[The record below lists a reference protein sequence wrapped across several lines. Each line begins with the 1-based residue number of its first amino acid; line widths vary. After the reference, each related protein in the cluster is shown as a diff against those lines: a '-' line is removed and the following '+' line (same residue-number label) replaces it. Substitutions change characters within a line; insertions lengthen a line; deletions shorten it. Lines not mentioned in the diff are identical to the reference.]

1 MHPRGPRRA
10 LLALAALAG
19 VTFAEDKPG
28 TKSTST
34 TATSTATACVATSTS
49 GSFFDLRPDVAVIAD
64 KTTKKSARTED
75 YQARGWD
82 YGSNFTMN
90 ICGAVVKGVEDA
102 MGVEKALWKNIS
114 AYYVQKGQVFSLG

>member
-1 MHPRGPRRA
+1 M
-10 LLALAALAG
+10 AG
-19 VTFAEDKPG
+19 VVCAEDKTA
-28 TKSTST
+28 TKVQST

-49 GSFFDLRPDVAVIAD
+49 GSFFDLRPDIAVIVD

-75 YQARGWD
+75 YLARGWD

-90 ICGAVVKGVEDA
+90 ICGSVVKGVEDA
-102 MGVEKALWKNIS
+102 VGVEKALWKNIS

>member
-1 MHPRGPRRA
+1 MHPRCSRQA

-19 VTFAEDKPG
+19 VACAEDKAA
-28 TKSTST
+28 TKSVST

-64 KTTKKSARTED
+64 EKTKKSTRTED
-75 YQARGWD
+75 YLARGWD

-102 MGVEKALWKNIS
+102 VGVDKALWRN
-114 AYYVQKGQVFSLG
+114 